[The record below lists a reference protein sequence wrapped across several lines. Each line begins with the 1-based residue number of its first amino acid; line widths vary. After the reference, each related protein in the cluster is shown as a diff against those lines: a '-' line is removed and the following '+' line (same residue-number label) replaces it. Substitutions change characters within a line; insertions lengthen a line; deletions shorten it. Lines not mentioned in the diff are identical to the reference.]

1 LSAVARLLPA
11 CPCGLSGAGRCS
23 VCASSGAGG
32 SLLLAAC
39 HTQHILPA
47 PPCPAPWC
55 CPALQN
61 GPAVEQPGGGR
72 LLRGQAL
79 PGHCGHDWHQLHRRP
94 PGHRWVCGWVGGWRA
109 AGVGRHYDWAAGLR
123 PFVSSQRASLVR
135 HCTAWRLAAG
145 FGNHL
150 ARPLMREKH
159 RPDMSEE
166 EATQLLHEC
175 LKVGWVHVV
184 SSCCGH
190 QHVPAPML
198 ESLLSSPYSSIRSRL
213 LHALPCPPALPSALP
228 DGSTYSSCSLPPAL
242 CPACRCATT
251 ATRTASTS
259 SSWLRSLRRG

>member
-1 LSAVARLLPA
+1 MSAVARLLPA

-39 HTQHILPA
+39 HTQHILRA

-190 QHVPAPML
+190 QHVPPPML
-198 ESLLSSPYSSIRSRL
+198 GIPPVFTLFLHPFPPSPRP
-213 LHALPCPPALPSALP
+213 ALPPGLPSAQFQPIPRVPCLLPSALRA
-228 DGSTYSSCSLPPAL
+228 GVLLPRQEQHQQVPA
-242 CPACRCATT
+242 
-251 ATRTASTS
+251 
-259 SSWLRSLRRG
+259 G